1 MVMNLCTKMSNVESW
16 DNEIEALYNWIDCSN
31 LNRLESA
38 TTTPISKLS
47 DLYVLCSNIILA
59 NRTPVLEY
67 TDYLETVNHADTLY
81 LKYKFL
87 KSRNV
92 EEPQLRAGTR
102 RIMTR
107 QELIDFLDRV
117 KQKRQN

>member
-59 NRTPVLEY
+59 NRTHVLEH
-67 TDYLETVNHADTLY
+67 TDYLETVNHANTLY